1 LLRRLEVPG
10 SVSSV
15 ALSSRYLVAKAW
27 RRDRGHALERFDVRS
42 GTVLGTTVVPKSA
55 GPISLSGQRAVYRV
69 RRRIRV
75 LDVRSGH
82 GSTVALAHKDAV
94 GPVILGNLVF
104 WAEDYR
110 EGSRVREIV
119 LG

>member
-1 LLRRLEVPG
+1 MPPGRGLGRKRHSRRGKEGVP
-10 SVSSV
+10 
-15 ALSSRYLVAKAW
+15 
-27 RRDRGHALERFDVRS
+27 VRS
-42 GTVLGTTVVPKSA
+42 GAVLGTTVVPKSA
-55 GPISLSGQRAVYRV
+55 GPISMSGQRAVYRV

-82 GSTVALAHKDAV
+82 SSTVALAHKEAV

-110 EGSRVREIV
+110 EGSRVREIM
-119 LG
+119 LS